1 MKYLKIASAAAAL
14 TLGSLM
20 LAQEQADTAHA
31 GTTAQACKGNACN
44 EVSFKFSGGCYRV
57 TNHSNRRVDVRMGA
71 TTLRLKPGETQKLI
85 NLLDKYKRCLPAYIG
100 KTTANYK

>member
-1 MKYLKIASAAAAL
+1 MKHLKIASAVAVL

-20 LAQEQADTAHA
+20 LVPGGSDTAHA
-31 GTTAQACKGNACN
+31 GTNCEGNACD

-57 TNHSNRRVDVRMGA
+57 TNHSNRRVSVRMGA

-85 NLLDKYKRCLPAYIG
+85 NYLDKYKRCLPAYVG
-100 KTTANYK
+100 KTTANYS